1 MRVHVDDRKILKRG
15 GNEEARG
22 YTGRE
27 KKDVLRKGDTRETNP
42 PQPDGRY
49 EMRGKR

>member
-1 MRVHVDDRKILKRG
+1 MEDK
-15 GNEEARG
+15 EARERVWG
-22 YTGRE
+22 IYGE